1 MNLGGGISEQDLGTG
16 QINPLTLNLEGLHCG
31 NIKSMRWKRMKGRT
45 VNVTGLCIH
54 RIVVGRNVHRRAG
67 NAGPA
72 LALYMLSSTC
82 LHSLYV
88 HQESIP
94 RYPTGALQSSLYSP
108 TSYLVFLTLMYF

>member
-1 MNLGGGISEQDLGTG
+1 MLPEYAS
-16 QINPLTLNLEGLHCG
+16 
-31 NIKSMRWKRMKGRT
+31 
-45 VNVTGLCIH
+45 TGLWSVETCID
-54 RIVVGRNVHRRAG
+54 GPEMPARR
-67 NAGPA
+67 
-72 LALYMLSSTC
+72 LLCMLSSTC